1 MLESFSIDDDLDG
14 QLTGA
19 IEVTLVLRN
28 GARRWCFFMRP
39 EALSACGDF
48 VGNTSLRFH
57 HGARHM
63 IIVAGELNLQVIE
76 QSLRQLEAQ
85 GELENCSLLLA

>member
-1 MLESFSIDDDLDG
+1 VLESFSIDDDLNG

-19 IEVTLVLRN
+19 IEVTLVLPN

-48 VGNTSLRFH
+48 IGNTNLRFH
-57 HGARHM
+57 YGAPHM
-63 IIVAGELNLQVIE
+63 IVVAGELNPQVIE
-76 QSLRQLEAQ
+76 QTLKQLELH
-85 GELENCSLLLA
+85 GELENCSLPIT